1 MGRIQKKKRRRPRR
15 AGDAAA
21 IARSAALMRTRAR
34 RALPAILRRPGI
46 AAIARAAE
54 QAGAGAWIVG
64 GAARD
69 LLLGRAD
76 PDVDLAV
83 SADPYA
89 LAEKLAREGFGTFV
103 PLSDSSPRVA
113 RLAGRRDIDL
123 AAVEGAGISEDL
135 RRRDFTVNAVAIGLA
150 AKDWTDPF
158 GGVEDLAAR
167 RLRAISEKNLVDDP
181 LRVLRGARLMATHGL
196 NPDRT
201 TTQMCRRV
209 ASLLPSAA
217 PERIHAELE
226 KLLAADEVRPA
237 LLWAARTGVLP
248 AALGRELSSAAARR
262 IASSNMLDAASFSAL
277 PAQERV
283 RLRLALVA
291 RALSL
296 GPAAAEAWLAARRFS
311 RAEAR
316 EVAALLDLVDRARR
330 ASQVTEMWW
339 WVRDAGA
346 RAASAL
352 RLAALLGVPAP
363 SVRSRL
369 ARMVREARRPPRVT
383 GGDIQE
389 WLEIPPGP
397 RVGEALAAIE
407 VEGLRGAIRSRAEAR
422 KWITQRSRAGPP
434 GQNSYGR
441 GGNPGPGRL

>member
-1 MGRIQKKKRRRPRR
+1 
-15 AGDAAA
+15 
-21 IARSAALMRTRAR
+21 MRTRAR

-46 AAIARAAE
+46 AAIARAAAHAE
-54 QAGAGAWIVG
+54 EGAWIVG

-103 PLSDSSPRVA
+103 PLSDASPRVA

-135 RRRDFTVNAVAIGLA
+135 GRRDFTVNAVAIGLA
-150 AKDWTDPF
+150 GREWTDPF

-167 RLRAISEKNLVDDP
+167 RLHAISEKNLVEDP

-196 NPDRT
+196 RPDRA

-209 ASLLPSAA
+209 APLLPSAA
-217 PERIHAELE
+217 PERIRSELE
-226 KLLAADEVRPA
+226 KLLAAGKVRPA
-237 LLWAARTGVLP
+237 LLWAARTRVLSAALLRDLSP
-248 AALGRELSSAAARR
+248 AAAIR
-262 IASSNMLDAASFSAL
+262 IASTRALDAPGLSAL
-277 PAQERV
+277 PGEKRL

-291 RALSL
+291 RGLRMDS
-296 GPAAAEAWLAARRFS
+296 AAAEGWLASLRFS

-316 EVAALLDLVDRARR
+316 EVAALLDLVGRAR
-330 ASQVTEMWW
+330 SGSGDLEMWR
-339 WVRDAGA
+339 WVRDAGG
-346 RAASAL
+346 RAADAL
-352 RLAALLGVPAP
+352 RLAALLGDPGPA
-363 SVRSRL
+363 VRSGL
-369 ARMVREARRPPRVT
+369 ARRLRAAKRPPRVT
-383 GGDIQE
+383 GRDIQA

-397 RVGEALAAIE
+397 PVGEALAAIE
-407 VEGLRGAIRSRAEAR
+407 VEGMRGAIRSRAAAR
-422 KWITQRSRAGPP
+422 KWITERFSRP
-434 GQNSYGR
+434 S
-441 GGNPGPGRL
+441 

>member
-1 MGRIQKKKRRRPRR
+1 
-15 AGDAAA
+15 
-21 IARSAALMRTRAR
+21 MRVRAR

-150 AKDWTDPF
+150 ARDWTDPL
-158 GGVEDLAAR
+158 GGVEDLAAG
-167 RLRAISEKNLVDDP
+167 RLRAISERNLVDDP

-196 NPDRT
+196 LPDRGT
-201 TTQMCRRV
+201 TEMCKRV
-209 ASLLPSAA
+209 APRLPTAA
-217 PERIHAELE
+217 PERIRAELE
-226 KLLAADEVRPA
+226 KLLAADRVRPA
-237 LLWAARTGVLP
+237 LLWSARTGILP
-248 AALGRELSSAAARR
+248 AALGRKLSKAAANR
-262 IASSNMLDAASFSAL
+262 IASSKALDAPSVSAL
-277 PAQERV
+277 PAAERI

-291 RALSL
+291 RALRL

-311 RAEAR
+311 RGEAR
-316 EVAALLDLVDRARR
+316 EVAALLDLVDRARSAPQDPDSR
-330 ASQVTEMWW
+330 DTEMWR

-369 ARMVREARRPPRVT
+369 ARRVREARRPPRVR

-389 WLEIPPGP
+389 WLGIPPGP
-397 RVGEALAAIE
+397 PVGEALAAIE
-407 VEGLRGAIRSRAEAR
+407 VEGLRGTLRSRGAAR
-422 KWITQRSRAGPP
+422 KWIKARSLAVPRSHFRTVAAGIRAPAGY
-434 GQNSYGR
+434 NSDT
-441 GGNPGPGRL
+441 